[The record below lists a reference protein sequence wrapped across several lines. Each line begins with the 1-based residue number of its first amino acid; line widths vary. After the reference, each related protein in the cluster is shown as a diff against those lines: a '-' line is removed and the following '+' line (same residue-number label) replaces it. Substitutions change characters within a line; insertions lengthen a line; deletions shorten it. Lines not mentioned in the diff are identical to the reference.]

1 MFNIILISFFITRY
15 VYASNKSIDDI
26 KAISGG
32 IAFNPGGNT
41 IYFKQNAAISD
52 DFSNIN
58 DVQTYKIQSKDIID
72 IIKNGG
78 FLSHGKL
85 NNEDSVYI
93 NQITGKQEEGAGI
106 SIDKP
111 TVFYGGDLNGNGYK
125 ADTLLTFSKGLMAF
139 DMSFT
144 AADKNVFIVEQGFTS
159 LNDKILP
166 VFGIFNITAKADAN
180 AANFIIAD
188 NNDGN
193 GIAISIQNQHLLS
206 EKNLLRNAFISN
218 NGDIV
223 LQDEYSIMAD
233 NSLISDNDKFI
244 ESYAKTTDTGGNIT
258 VNKEKIIIND
268 VSTGQAFFNAAN
280 GDIII
285 NSNATDYSP
294 FLDKSG
300 SITISTT
307 DGTKKIAGFAMT
319 NKNINLTTG
328 NMTVDVTAIGDKAN
342 MFSAGE
348 NITATIDKLTFKT
361 YNDSTAKLAKS
372 VFEGKDVKVTLDSLT
387 FDGKANFGA
396 DVYLIEA
403 TGGNA
408 KLTINDYID
417 TAYFNSTYQKLFSGN
432 ETTRELIV
440 SLKGDGSDFNVISS
454 NKLTNLTINLDNSKN
469 EFKALN
475 GILVVDNADANLTL
489 NFKDLTNPATF
500 GDDIVKTINNGKAIL
515 NINFNNV
522 KNNVNFSGFDFLVN
536 SKGGA
541 ELKIIGNDF
550 NWEVAN
556 RIGEKLVK
564 ADNDTAKIAIDQ
576 LDLSGMGGSSVQFNG
591 FNFLDNVK
599 GDIDLTINK
608 IYKDENTKI
617 VGLVSR
623 DNGYDL
629 NVKVNSDIEL
639 NWSNTSIGYLAL
651 SKNNGSATF
660 NLGSNDKSIKLSG
673 GTTINGFL
681 VGSTGGNA
689 NLLNM
694 TGGLYIDG
702 AKFKDDNSFLVEV
715 KNTGTTAILGNTK
728 ADITIESLSVSDDSQ
743 KTTGLIGLIGDDGG
757 RTANIFGK
765 NFKLTNSKFGAIVID
780 EGTSVDGVGINITPV
795 GNLEISKNEFLQS
808 FVVASKQPII
818 IAGGANK
825 ETNISGN
832 TISKAIK
839 TDKKVTIGLSN
850 SNKTVFSGNIAKN
863 GVNIGNYFIS
873 ADGGIK
879 VLGKNIEIKD
889 NIVNDDSA
897 NPYGLFDAS
906 GGDIEIGS
914 NTETETITI
923 SGNKAKQNFG
933 ASFMRTSNGNMIR
946 FLSKNSIN
954 FSMQDSKDSFDK
966 VLEIQGGGR
975 DIGFISKEINIVGN
989 YNNKT
994 DIAGPSKSNLT
1005 VFFKATSLILGDAFT
1020 TELISINNIV
1030 LKEKNK
1036 YFFKFSE
1043 SIEINTKGTGRVK
1056 LYNLYSEDIDNIDGA
1071 IFQAD
1076 GRGYI
1081 KVKTGNLWYDENKS
1095 FRYKSDV
1102 KNAYLFKQDGDNQT
1116 DDEISIDNIQFISSD
1131 TKIAG
1136 FYYSKAKAFK
1146 LHGYTDKNTPVNG
1159 TFKNIHLTGMAL
1171 IKIGNEEANAD
1182 TNQYEP
1188 DPFEMHLGDFK
1199 FNFGSI
1205 DDKNTV
1211 AGIVLTNPKYIET
1224 DGSGKAKDT
1233 SKKGN
1238 LTIKIADGKTVDLTM
1253 PNNKP
1258 SIAVIANKQ
1267 DYGADGFDRKVF
1279 EFGTTTIEGTGGAAK
1294 RSKIIMSGY
1303 NSLQTKVD
1311 NNFTKGFG
1319 KIKSSADNTVGKS
1332 SLVIGDNISEFDT
1345 GSSETKYILHEFNM
1359 KSGKI
1364 IVKLDNLNK
1373 DRNLFEWA
1381 GDYKTL
1387 SNGATGKGKD
1397 HMGGTITFEKGV
1409 TMDIDGDVLLGK
1421 FTIIPAGFDIKI
1433 GSDTDADIQSFFKHD
1448 KDTLLETRE
1457 ILYYDKANG
1466 LVISIAP
1473 KTSQGLVDGLKSDIK
1488 LEDNY
1493 ARIIASSIENYTDKE
1508 LNSKSSGNSNFDDF
1522 SRKIYRLL
1530 KYSLTEEKDK
1540 TNLDNRIKQIVDNVQ
1555 VPDRD
1560 ANNSSVVGTVGLSSL
1575 KTVTSIINDRIVD
1588 NTIPTTSVN
1597 SNLILLAD
1605 NSDTGSSTLAK
1616 NSKQQPIDIFVKMN
1630 FGFGNLKS
1638 SDSNRKISNYGFLI
1652 GGDFGL
1658 LNNNKLTLGT
1668 SFMFDQNDLEG
1679 RYRVSNIK
1687 SIVFSLYSKYDILE
1701 LKNKD
1706 KLYVYGITSYAH
1718 FWENEKAKIRNLNN
1732 KSNKSANI
1740 ISIDAITGYRFNN
1753 IGLTPELGLGFIFGN
1768 QGEYTDNLGQN
1779 ISSKNSVVISMKTNL
1794 RYDLPQDDMILGFKI
1809 GMSYDILSSVTEGFD
1824 VKNPVNLKYH
1834 INDSD
1839 TMDRFAFN
1847 YGLSFTY
1854 NINIDSNIS
1863 LSYDGTL
1870 TSNLFNNRFSIEYRY
1885 KLR

>member
-1 MFNIILISFFITRY
+1 MSNKFNKYLVVTLFFITRY

-32 IAFNPGGNT
+32 IAFNPDDST
-41 IYFKQNAAISD
+41 IYFKQDEGISS
-52 DFSNIN
+52 DFSNA
-58 DVQTYKIQSKDIID
+58 DAQTYKVESEDIKGIIQQY
-72 IIKNGG
+72 
-78 FLSHGKL
+78 LEHGKL
-85 NNEDSVYI
+85 SNEDSVYI
-93 NQITGKQEEGAGI
+93 NQITGKQKEGEGI
-106 SIDKP
+106 NVDKP
-111 TVFYGGDLNGNGYK
+111 TVFYSDNDLNHNGYK
-125 ADTLLTFSKGLMAF
+125 ADTLLTFSQGLMAF
-139 DMSFT
+139 DMNFT
-144 AADKNVFIVEQGFTS
+144 TADKNVFIVGQGFTS
-159 LNDKILP
+159 SNNKILH
-166 VFGIFNITAKADAN
+166 VFGIFNIRADSDAN
-180 AANFIIAD
+180 VANFIFAD
-188 NNDGN
+188 DGPITI
-193 GIAISIQNQHLLS
+193 GDKYLLFS
-206 EKNLLRNAFISN
+206 EKNLLKNAFISK
-218 NGDIV
+218 NGGII
-223 LQDEYSIMAD
+223 LS
-233 NSLISDNDKFI
+233 NSNGLLISDNDKFT
-244 ESYAKTTDTGGNIT
+244 ESYAKTIETGGNIT
-258 VNKEKIIIND
+258 VNKRRIILNN
-268 VSTGQAFFNAAN
+268 VSTGEAFFNATN
-280 GDIII
+280 GDINIR
-285 NSNATDYSP
+285 AHRYS
-294 FLDKSG
+294 FID

-307 DGTKKIAGFAMT
+307 DGRNKIAGFAKT
-319 NKNINLTTG
+319 NKNISLTTG
-328 NMTVDVTAIGDKAN
+328 SMTVDVTAIGDVN
-342 MFSAGE
+342 MFFADG

-361 YNDSTAKLAKS
+361 YNDSTANLAKS
-372 VFEGKDVKVTLDSLT
+372 VFKGNDVDVTLNSLT
-387 FDGKANFGA
+387 FGEKASFDA

-408 KLTINDYID
+408 KL
-417 TAYFNSTYQKLFSGN
+417 
-432 ETTRELIV
+432 
-440 SLKGDGSDFNVISS
+440 
-454 NKLTNLTINLDNSKN
+454 
-469 EFKALN
+469 
-475 GILVVDNADANLTL
+475 
-489 NFKDLTNPATF
+489 
-500 GDDIVKTINNGKAIL
+500 
-515 NINFNNV
+515 
-522 KNNVNFSGFDFLVN
+522 
-536 SKGGA
+536 
-541 ELKIIGNDF
+541 KIIGNDF
-550 NWEVAN
+550 NWKVAN
-556 RIGEKLVK
+556 GIGEKLV
-564 ADNDTAKIAIDQ
+564 AANGAATITIDQ
-576 LDLSGMGGSSVQFNG
+576 LDLTKMDGVSDQFNG
-591 FNFLDNVK
+591 FNFGSNVT
-599 GDIDLTINK
+599 GDIDLTIDK
-608 IYKDENTKI
+608 IYTDNNTKI
-617 VGLVSR
+617 NGLVSR
-623 DNGYDL
+623 DNAHAL
-629 NVKVNSDIEL
+629 IVQVNSDIVL
-639 NWSNTSIGYLAL
+639 DGPNTSIDSLVL

-673 GTTINGFL
+673 GTAINGFL
-681 VGSTGGNA
+681 VGSIGGNA

-694 TGGLYIDG
+694 TGGLNINE
-702 AKFKDDNSFLVEV
+702 AKFKNDNSFLVGVE
-715 KNTGTTAILGNTK
+715 KTGTTVTLGNIN

-743 KTTGLIGLIGDDGG
+743 KDTSLIGLSDNNGG

-765 NFKLTNSKFGAIVID
+765 NFKLTKSKFGAIVID
-780 EGTSVDGVGINITPV
+780 EEGLIDGAGINIKPTE
-795 GNLEISKNEFLQS
+795 NLEISKNEFLQS
-808 FVVASKQPII
+808 FIVAPKQSIL
-818 IAGGANK
+818 IAGGDKK

-832 TISKAIK
+832 TISKALK
-839 TDKKVTIGLSN
+839 TEKSVTIGSSESAKTIFSN
-850 SNKTVFSGNIAKN
+850 NIAKN
-863 GVNIGNYFIS
+863 VVDIGHSFIS
-873 ADGGIK
+873 ANGGIT
-879 VLGKNIEIKD
+879 VLGKDIEIKD
-889 NIVNDDSA
+889 NIVNDYSGA
-897 NPYGLFDAS
+897 PYGLFDAS
-906 GGDIEIGS
+906 GSDIKIGDDF
-914 NTETETITI
+914 NTETIII

-933 ASFMRTSNGNMIR
+933 ASFMRTSNGNGIV
-946 FLSKNSIN
+946 LISKNKIDFN
-954 FSMQDSKDSFDK
+954 MQDSEDSFAK
-966 VLEIQGGGR
+966 VLDVQGGGS
-975 DIGFISKEINIVGN
+975 ISFKSQNINIIGN
-989 YNNKT
+989 YDSKIV
-994 DIAGPSKSNLT
+994 DPSLSNLT
-1005 VFFKATSLILGDAFT
+1005 SFFEAGSLILGDAST
-1020 TELISINNIV
+1020 TELISIYNIV

-1036 YFFKFSE
+1036 YFFRFSKN
-1043 SIEINTKGTGRVK
+1043 IDINTTGTGIVK
-1056 LYNLYSEDIDNIDGA
+1056 LFNLFSKDDNNIDGA
-1071 IFQAD
+1071 IFQVD
-1076 GRGYI
+1076 GGGYI
-1081 KVKTGNLWYDENKS
+1081 KVKTGTLEY
-1095 FRYKSDV
+1095 SDNNIT
-1102 KNAYLFKQDGDNQT
+1102 KNAYLFKQDGANQT
-1116 DDEISIDNIQFISSD
+1116 DDEISVNDIQFMSSD

-1146 LHGYTDKNTPVNG
+1146 LHGYTDENTPVNG
-1159 TFKNIHLTGMAL
+1159 TFENIHLTGMAL
-1171 IKIGNEEANAD
+1171 IKIGNEEVNAD

-1188 DPFEMHLGDFK
+1188 DPFQMHLGDFK

-1211 AGIVLTNPKYIET
+1211 AGIVLTNPKTIIT
-1224 DGSGKAKDT
+1224 NDMDNSGDLDIHL
-1233 SKKGN
+1233 GN

-1253 PNNKP
+1253 SNNKP

-1267 DYGADGFDRKVF
+1267 DYGTDGLDKKVF
-1279 EFGTTTIEGTGGAAK
+1279 EFGTTTIKGAGVTSGATAK
-1294 RSKIIMSGY
+1294 GSKIIMSGY
-1303 NSLQTKVD
+1303 NSLQTKTD
-1311 NNFTKGFG
+1311 RDFTQGFD
-1319 KIKSSADNTVGKS
+1319 KIKSGTDNTVGKS

-1364 IVKLDNLNK
+1364 IVKLNNSNK
-1373 DRNLFEWA
+1373 YRNLFEWA

-1387 SNGATGKGKD
+1387 SNGAEEKD
-1397 HMGGTITFEKGV
+1397 TNQTEGTIIFEKGV
-1409 TMDIDGDVLLGK
+1409 TMDIDGDVLFGK
-1421 FTIIPAGFDIKI
+1421 FTIIPKDKFTINI
-1433 GSDTDADIQSFFKHD
+1433 ADPTNFFKHD

-1457 ILYYDKANG
+1457 ILHHDKANG

-1473 KTSQGLVDGLKSDIK
+1473 LRGEKLIDGLKKEIK
-1488 LEDNY
+1488 LEDTY
-1493 ARIIASSIENYTDKE
+1493 AKIAASSIDNYTNKE
-1508 LNSKSSGNSNFDDF
+1508 IHNKSSGNSNFDDF

-1530 KYSLTEEKDK
+1530 KYSLTVEKDT

-1555 VPDRD
+1555 APDRD

-1630 FGFGNLKS
+1630 FGFGNLKA

-1718 FWENEKAKIRNLNN
+1718 SWENEKAKIRNLNN

-1809 GMSYDILSSVTEGFD
+1809 GLSYDILSSVTEGFD